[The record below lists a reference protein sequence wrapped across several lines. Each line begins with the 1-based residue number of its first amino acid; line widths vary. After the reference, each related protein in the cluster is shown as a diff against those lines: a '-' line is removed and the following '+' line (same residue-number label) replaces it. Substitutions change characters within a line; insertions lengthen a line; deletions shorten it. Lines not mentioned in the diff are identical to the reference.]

1 MCENAG
7 VGHIP
12 VARPIKGGQVWSDS
26 LFHVAVGCVEWAKTW
41 ELRTSVPEALSGVGK
56 WGWTV
61 AQAAINHRA
70 IELA

>member
-12 VARPIKGGQVWSDS
+12 VKRLIRGGKVWSDRLS
-26 LFHVAVGCVEWAKTW
+26 HVAVECVECAKTW
-41 ELRTSVPEALSGVGK
+41 ELRTSAQEALSGVGK

-61 AQAAINHRA
+61 AQAAINRRA
-70 IELA
+70 IDLA